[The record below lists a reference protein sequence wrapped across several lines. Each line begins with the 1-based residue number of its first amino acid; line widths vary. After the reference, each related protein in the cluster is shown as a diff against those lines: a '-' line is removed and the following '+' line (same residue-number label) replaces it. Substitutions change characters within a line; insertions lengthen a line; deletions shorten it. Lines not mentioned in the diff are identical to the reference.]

1 MVFHVNFHVLACLQV
16 NSVIECSALNEGFF
30 VVNCIT
36 YVIYLFAERIWCL
49 AKLPAEQ
56 HNKIFVQSTNY

>member
-1 MVFHVNFHVLACLQV
+1 MCWHAYKLLVLKNAQLSMRDCGGWHY
-16 NSVIECSALNEGFF
+16 ICH
-30 VVNCIT
+30 
-36 YVIYLFAERIWCL
+36 LFAERIWCL

>member
-1 MVFHVNFHVLACLQV
+1 MKFHVNFNVLACLQI
-16 NSVIECSALNEGFF
+16 NSVIECSALCEGLF

-36 YVIYLFAERIWCL
+36 HVIYLFTERIWCL